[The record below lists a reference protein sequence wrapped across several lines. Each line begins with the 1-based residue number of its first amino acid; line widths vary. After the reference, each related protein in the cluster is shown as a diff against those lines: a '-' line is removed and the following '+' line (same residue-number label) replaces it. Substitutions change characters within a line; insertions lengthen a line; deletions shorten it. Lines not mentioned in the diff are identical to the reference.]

1 MLQIIYSLRD
11 EKRSRRLWKLSGFA
25 DSFVSTGYWWH
36 GECFENIQNFITS
49 VLKNIQLFYL
59 FLNTALARVII
70 NAAVGTLERSEL
82 EEFVSNVAYKLNKPR
97 ATNPKGNT
105 KKQSRGPHIDD
116 GDRY

>member
-1 MLQIIYSLRD
+1 M
-11 EKRSRRLWKLSGFA
+11 
-25 DSFVSTGYWWH
+25 
-36 GECFENIQNFITS
+36 
-49 VLKNIQLFYL
+49 KNIQLFYL

-70 NAAVGTLERSEL
+70 NAAVGALERSEL